1 VLWLVAVL
9 SLVAPFIM
17 GGCSEPDPEPFDGA
31 LIEPVSELVP
41 AEHPRD
47 FPESLRWLTE
57 EEKAKLVETALS
69 TPMAQEWLQK
79 ESQCTTKISWIALNP
94 DPEGD
99 GYSGYRKFEYE
110 IVEIG
115 IPRGELDMSPE
126 GSSVKIISKGVP
138 EDAEI
143 YPDVTIWFGE
153 PAEWIVSIAIDSET
167 WEVVYQEGYYNLSH
181 PDRFKG
187 AMGGE

>member
-1 VLWLVAVL
+1 MLWLAVVL
-9 SLVAPFIM
+9 PLVAPFIA
-17 GGCSEPDPEPFDGA
+17 GGCSEPAPDTQ
-31 LIEPVSELVP
+31 IEPVSELVP

-57 EEKAKLVETALS
+57 DEKAKLVATALS

-79 ESQCTTKISWIALNP
+79 ESQYTTKIGWIALNP

-99 GYSGYRKFEYE
+99 GYAGYRKFEYE

-115 IPRGELDMSPE
+115 IPRGEVDMSPE

-143 YPDVTIWFGE
+143 HPDVTIWFGE
-153 PAEWIVSIAIDSET
+153 PAEWIVSIAIDLES
-167 WEVVYQEGYYNLSH
+167 WEAVYQEGYYNLSH

-187 AMGGE
+187 AMGEG